1 MLLPRKIKAN
11 GYDESTGQLHV
22 KLPPPHAPYLVVPG
36 LVLGEV
42 GEQLRGLVQPPAA
55 VLRTRAA
62 AAARGE
68 MRLGTQA
75 IDRYIDRYQ
84 DR

>member
-11 GYDESTGQLHV
+11 GYDESTGQLHIICI

-62 AAARGE
+62 AAARRDE
-68 MRLGTQA
+68 
-75 IDRYIDRYQ
+75 IDR
-84 DR
+84 

>member
-11 GYDESTGQLHV
+11 GYDESTGQLHNI

-62 AAARGE
+62 AAARRDEVRNTG
-68 MRLGTQA
+68 
-75 IDRYIDRYQ
+75 DR
-84 DR
+84 

>member
-11 GYDESTGQLHV
+11 GDDESTGQLHV

-62 AAARGE
+62 AAARRDEVVRNTG
-68 MRLGTQA
+68 
-75 IDRYIDRYQ
+75 DK
-84 DR
+84 

>member
-11 GYDESTGQLHV
+11 GDDESTGQLHIII
-22 KLPPPHAPYLVVPG
+22 KLPPPHATYLVVPG

-62 AAARGE
+62 AAARRDEVRNTGG
-68 MRLGTQA
+68 R
-75 IDRYIDRYQ
+75 
-84 DR
+84 